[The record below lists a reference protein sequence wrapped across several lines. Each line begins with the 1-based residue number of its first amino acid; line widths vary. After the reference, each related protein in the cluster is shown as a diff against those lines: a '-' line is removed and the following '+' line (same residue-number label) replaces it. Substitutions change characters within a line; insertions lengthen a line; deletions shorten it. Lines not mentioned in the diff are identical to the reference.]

1 MLPVSIKRMKRK
13 HRNVRRTDNQTV
25 TKRIS
30 KNILS
35 HWGPDFRSF
44 LFWRRNFSQE
54 YFQKK
59 KKTVM
64 IKDDEKRKKDAL

>member
-1 MLPVSIKRMKRK
+1 MKRK

-30 KNILS
+30 KKHTITLGTGFPVLS
-35 HWGPDFRSF
+35 LFGGETF
-44 LFWRRNFSQE
+44 LRNTFKRR
-54 YFQKK
+54 

-64 IKDDEKRKKDAL
+64 IKDDEKRKKESL

>member
-30 KNILS
+30 KKHTITLGTGFPVLS
-35 HWGPDFRSF
+35 
-44 LFWRRNFSQE
+44 LWRRNFSQE

-64 IKDDEKRKKDAL
+64 IKDDEKRKKESL